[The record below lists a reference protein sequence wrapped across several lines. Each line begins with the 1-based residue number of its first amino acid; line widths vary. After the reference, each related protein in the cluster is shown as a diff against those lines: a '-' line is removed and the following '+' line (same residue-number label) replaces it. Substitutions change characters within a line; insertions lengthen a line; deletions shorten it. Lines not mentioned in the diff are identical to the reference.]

1 MPAHPRVVLRNRL
14 ARASR
19 MQMLQT
25 NAVSGW
31 HAKSGSP
38 LNDTFAY
45 VLKADEHGECNF
57 SADSAL
63 RRERPAEFGI
73 LNSIGF
79 STFPKNFNHA
89 GN

>member
-1 MPAHPRVVLRNRL
+1 
-14 ARASR
+14 
-19 MQMLQT
+19 MLQT

-57 SADSAL
+57 TRAQLYVANV
-63 RRERPAEFGI
+63 RRNLEFSSPSDLHRRFRRRKI
-73 LNSIGF
+73 LITRINSVQDR
-79 STFPKNFNHA
+79 TRR
-89 GN
+89 